1 MSGEAAE
8 PAAPQDA
15 RAGSP
20 EATSPK
26 EGRKGAEGEKAVPA
40 RRPRRH
46 DPNRR
51 DRIIDVTIEVIAEH
65 GLAGTGHRSVA
76 EAADVP
82 LGSMTYHFAS
92 LDELVELA
100 FSRYVSVLADRFDAR
115 LAAAPEDGD
124 LAAIVTDV
132 IMVDF
137 LQARRDLVLAYEL
150 YLGATRDPALREVTR
165 TWMSRSRRALE
176 RLTDP
181 ATAQVLDALLE
192 GLVLHNFLARDP
204 MTREEVH
211 QAVARVIGPAR

>member
-1 MSGEAAE
+1 MVPDR
-8 PAAPQDA
+8 PAAAPGGQA
-15 RAGSP
+15 AAS
-20 EATSPK
+20 
-26 EGRKGAEGEKAVPA
+26 A

-46 DPNRR
+46 DPDRR

-65 GLAGTGHRSVA
+65 GLAGTSHRTVA

-82 LGSMTYHFAS
+82 LGSMTYHFTG

-100 FSRYVSVLADRFDAR
+100 FSRYAGALADRFDAR
-115 LAAAPEDGD
+115 LAAAPADGD
-124 LAAIVTDV
+124 LAATVTDV

-150 YLGATRDPALREVTR
+150 YLAAARDPALREVTR

-192 GLVLHNFLARDP
+192 GLVLHNFLAEDP

-211 QAVARVIGPAR
+211 QAVARVVGPAG